1 MCAFLYECLTYTFLY
16 KCLTYTFPSPAC
28 AGLFC
33 VRILDRPANKNAL
46 RETKARYGKPR
57 RGGYAARAH
66 GMLSYV
72 VRAGT
77 PTKTMA

>member
-46 RETKARYGKPR
+46 RETKACPG
-57 RGGYAARAH
+57 RALGEVCYH
-66 GMLSYV
+66 MSCALEPLQKQWHSS
-72 VRAGT
+72 
-77 PTKTMA
+77 